1 MSEGIIEFCF
11 GPNLGLKLEAGTKL
25 NNYASVCLRC
35 MYLLGLGDCQL
46 SLAGAWAEFDKALL
60 TSLIILIV

>member
-1 MSEGIIEFCF
+1 MSKGILEFRF
-11 GPNLGLKLEAGTKL
+11 SQNLGLTLEGETKL